1 MKKVSLRLLLVGVIS
16 LVLLVGLV
24 VIFSHIRTNTVPSAN
39 ASNANFVATTVPI
52 AVGTPLSNLP
62 PVRSQAEVQAAQA
75 NQGVAGIKVQSGIKG
90 NVPNVLDLDTI
101 NISENDVRQFV
112 KTQPLTGIMFNK
124 NQVNVDKVEFIP
136 RSAVNARLHGDSLD
150 LPDAKM
156 LCFVTLSGSFKALGA
171 PDSFTFSKA
180 YVVFNPGNGNL
191 LMSGELK

>member
-1 MKKVSLRLLLVGVIS
+1 MKIGLRFLLVGVVS

-24 VIFSHIRTNTVPSAN
+24 VVFSHIRTKPVPSAN

-62 PVRSQAEVQAAQA
+62 PVRSQAEIQAAQA

-124 NQVNVDKVEFIP
+124 NQVSVDKVEFIP